1 MAEGQLKELIIEY
14 ISSCDMAEFLGF
26 NGVIALP
33 YAVKP
38 GDRIYFPNCDE
49 GENTWQIDEDVV
61 TDVCTKGI
69 YVSDITGADNNGHL
83 ILWDEID
90 DTVFL
95 SYDKAKQSLKF
106 QEEQRRKECKE

>member
-1 MAEGQLKELIIEY
+1 MKERLRELLEAWFKECDVAEWLE
-14 ISSCDMAEFLGF
+14 SC
-26 NGVIALP
+26 GVIVPEYSVRIGQKIFYP
-33 YAVKP
+33 Y
-38 GDRIYFPNCDE
+38 Y
-49 GENTWQIDEDVV
+49 DEDGKKWYIDDDTV

-69 YVSDITGADNNGHL
+69 YVSDITGADNNGCL

-106 QEEQRRKECKE
+106 QEEQRRKGCKE